1 MIARGTASARTDCPM
16 ARILDW
22 MLKRLLP
29 LLVAVAVAG
38 APVALA
44 ACEIA
49 CASPT
54 GHAAM
59 SHAAMSETTH
69 DGTHAC
75 HDGATTVPG
84 PLLSSLPHTC
94 GHDREDQPQAPNVGA
109 NQTWTIGIPV
119 AVLSGSA
126 VPFVGSASLIG
137 PPPLSRDLPVP
148 TSVRSAMPLRI

>member
-1 MIARGTASARTDCPM
+1 
-16 ARILDW
+16 

-38 APVALA
+38 APVALT

-49 CASPT
+49 CGSPT

-59 SHAAMSETTH
+59 SHAAMSETTRG
-69 DGTHAC
+69 GTHAC

-84 PLLSSLPHTC
+84 PRLSSLPHTC
-94 GHDREDQPQAPNVGA
+94 GHDGEDQPQAPSVGA
-109 NQTWTIGIPV
+109 NQTWTIAVPV
-119 AVLSGSA
+119 AVVSGSA
-126 VPFVGSASLIG
+126 VPFVGPESPVA